1 MGKQVDLVTP
11 NGFENSFT
19 PSEEDYPAKRQQG
32 REKLLKV
39 AQALL
44 GRAVAEDALI
54 VGISGRYEFKNK
66 GLDVF
71 VEALGRLNRDVD
83 NKRDILAFILV
94 PAGHKGANLELLNNL
109 ERPYQAI
116 EITHPYVTHELS
128 DPQNDPVLRKIE
140 EQQLSSYSFFRHQQH
155 K

>member
-1 MGKQVDLVTP
+1 MDSKQSLESKAAEWADCFTTVSDITAKECEHFLGKQVDLVTP

-66 GLDVF
+66 GLVC
-71 VEALGRLNRDVD
+71 
-83 NKRDILAFILV
+83 
-94 PAGHKGANLELLNNL
+94 LLK
-109 ERPYQAI
+109 
-116 EITHPYVTHELS
+116 HWGV
-128 DPQNDPVLRKIE
+128 
-140 EQQLSSYSFFRHQQH
+140 
-155 K
+155 

>member
-1 MGKQVDLVTP
+1 M
-11 NGFENSFT
+11 
-19 PSEEDYPAKRQQG
+19 
-32 REKLLKV
+32 

-83 NKRDILAFILV
+83 NKRDILRLFWCRQDIR
-94 PAGHKGANLELLNNL
+94 GQIWN
-109 ERPYQAI
+109 Y
-116 EITHPYVTHELS
+116 
-128 DPQNDPVLRKIE
+128 
-140 EQQLSSYSFFRHQQH
+140 
-155 K
+155 

>member
-1 MGKQVDLVTP
+1 M
-11 NGFENSFT
+11 
-19 PSEEDYPAKRQQG
+19 
-32 REKLLKV
+32 

-71 VEALGRLNRDVD
+71 IEALGRLNRDAD

-94 PAGHKGANLELLNNL
+94 PAGHKGQIGN
-109 ERPYQAI
+109 Y
-116 EITHPYVTHELS
+116 
-128 DPQNDPVLRKIE
+128 
-140 EQQLSSYSFFRHQQH
+140 
-155 K
+155 